1 MTYSERPK
9 IPSIPALKGS
19 IGLFISP
26 QGEVVKVEQ
35 SHINTVIL
43 YPARFGITT
52 QEIESVY
59 AKHKEPVGVEGSA
72 REEILC
78 NLVRQGWLRLRRCI
92 KPQEQWSINVNE
104 LNEMTRLFLH
114 DWAGKIL
121 AGEMGFRE
129 DDSHKLVVI
138 TELASGTIHYSS
150 ISEVASPKFTTT
162 MHVLNP
168 PNSLHNSDQT

>member
-1 MTYSERPK
+1 MQRK
-9 IPSIPALKGS
+9 ARISIPILKGS

-26 QGEVVKVEQ
+26 QGEIVEVEQ

-78 NLVRQGWLRLRRCI
+78 NLSCRAGFGCGGISSRR
-92 KPQEQWSINVNE
+92 S
-104 LNEMTRLFLH
+104 
-114 DWAGKIL
+114 
-121 AGEMGFRE
+121 
-129 DDSHKLVVI
+129 
-138 TELASGTIHYSS
+138 SGR
-150 ISEVASPKFTTT
+150 SP
-162 MHVLNP
+162 
-168 PNSLHNSDQT
+168 